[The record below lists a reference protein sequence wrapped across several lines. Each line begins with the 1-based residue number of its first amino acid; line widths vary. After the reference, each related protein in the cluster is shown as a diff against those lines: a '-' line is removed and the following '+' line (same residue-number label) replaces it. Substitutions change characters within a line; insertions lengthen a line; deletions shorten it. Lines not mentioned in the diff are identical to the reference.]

1 MDVTGADPTYV
12 LQSVFGYDDFRPYQ
26 KPIVDRIIRGQHAV
40 VVMPTG
46 GGKSICYQIP
56 AMIRRGVGIVVS
68 PLISLMQDQVDAL
81 QQLGVRAAVL
91 NSSLGREDR
100 RIVEEQIRAGELDLC
115 YVAPERVTRSRF
127 MSLLDAAPRAVI
139 AIDEAHCISQWGH
152 DFRPEYM
159 ELTALRRAF
168 PETPCIAVTATA
180 DPPTQESILDQLHLR
195 EEDLVVTGF
204 DRPNIQYTV
213 VPKKKSGRRQL
224 RRFLREKHDG
234 DSGIVYCLSRKSVE
248 KTADW
253 LEENGF
259 RALPYHAGLTDAER
273 EEHQRRFLHEDG
285 LIVVATVAFGMG
297 IDKPDVRFVAHLDV
311 PKTLEAY
318 YQETGRAGR
327 DGKPADAWMAYRL
340 SDVVRM
346 RKIIASS
353 SESDEHAWTQH
364 HKLNALF
371 GYCETTDCR
380 RKVLLNYFGEE
391 MQGEQCGNCDN
402 CLDPVDTWEG
412 TVVAQK
418 ALSCIAR
425 TGQKFGTGHVTDVL
439 LGRDTEKIRRFN
451 HKQVSTY
458 GIGEGRSKK
467 EWRSIIRQLVAKGM
481 IRVDVSGYGAL
492 KLTEACRPV
501 LRGERDVRFREERRQ
516 QVADSSSRSEE
527 DPIPE
532 SGPKRELFEAL
543 RERRLELARDQ
554 DVPPYVIFNDST
566 LHAMVEHLPDTPRDF
581 RQLHGVGDVKLERY
595 GDTFLEVVRSWKEQR
610 EAVR

>member
-1 MDVTGADPTYV
+1 
-12 LQSVFGYDDFRPYQ
+12 VFGYDDFRPYQ

-100 RIVEEQIRAGELDLC
+100 RIVEEQIRAGDLDLC

-127 MSLLDAAPRAVI
+127 MSLLDAAPRALI

-248 KTADW
+248 KTTEW
-253 LEENGF
+253 LDENGF
-259 RALPYHAGLTDAER
+259 RALPYHAGLSGADR

-285 LIVVATVAFGMG
+285 LIIVATVAFGMG

-481 IRVDVSGYGAL
+481 IQVDVSGYGAL

-501 LRGERDVRFREERRQ
+501 LRGEQDVRFREERRQ
-516 QVADSSSRSEE
+516 QVADASSRQEE

-566 LHAMVEHLPDTPRDF
+566 LHAIVEHLPETPREF

-595 GDTFLEVVRSWKEQR
+595 GDTFLEVVRLWKEQTN
-610 EAVR
+610 AVR

>member
-26 KPIVDRIIRGQHAV
+26 KPIVDRIIHGQHAV

-259 RALPYHAGLTDAER
+259 RALPYHAGLTDADR

-458 GIGEGRSKK
+458 GIGEERSKK

-501 LRGERDVRFREERRQ
+501 LRGEQDVRFREERRQ
-516 QVADSSSRSEE
+516 QVADASSRSEE

-543 RERRLELARDQ
+543 RERRLELAREQ

-566 LHAMVEHLPDTPRDF
+566 LHAIVEHLPETPRAF